1 MHSFCHWGLVKLRMV
16 VLYVHLLVN
25 CILRYAGGWALR
37 GSTIVGVVCS
47 TECFVV
53 TLHWHVSAHAC
64 TVTAKMRL
72 FGV

>member
-1 MHSFCHWGLVKLRMV
+1 MYLFCHWGLDKLRMV
-16 VLYVHLLVN
+16 LLYVQLLVN

-37 GSTIVGVVCS
+37 VNTIVGVVCS

-53 TLHWHVSAHAC
+53 TLHWHVWAHVC
-64 TVTAKMRL
+64 TMTAKMRL